1 MTELSPESRALLG
14 VARDERPTADDRARV
29 RARVLAAM
37 AGGAAPGAASSPKP
51 AVRAPATV
59 LGMAVG
65 SKLLLGG
72 VAALSFAAGALFT
85 AAMPR
90 APRVVIERRV
100 VERVVPGPVVT
111 VTLPAPSTAVT
122 PTIPPAVIAPPR
134 AVSARRVASAGP
146 ATSTLDAELDALRT
160 IDRLLAEGD
169 LDGGLAAI
177 GEYRATYR
185 RGQLLRD
192 VAEREVVALCRA
204 GRADEARARARGVG
218 PGSAAWRAVE
228 RGCPTAP

>member
-1 MTELSPESRALLG
+1 MSEISPEGRALLD
-14 VARDERPTADDRARV
+14 VARTERPTAEDRARV

-37 AGGAAPGAASSPKP
+37 AGGAAPGATTSPKP
-51 AVRAPATV
+51 TVRAPATV

-90 APRVVIERRV
+90 APRVVIERQV
-100 VERVVPGPVVT
+100 VERTVPGPVVT
-111 VTLPAPSTAVT
+111 VTLPAPSTA
-122 PTIPPAVIAPPR
+122 AVPVAPVVSAAPR
-134 AVSARRVASAGP
+134 AVSARRADRVVP
-146 ATSTLDAELDALRT
+146 ATGGLDAELDALRT

-177 GEYRATYR
+177 GDYRATHR
-185 RGQLLRD
+185 RGQLLGD

-204 GRADEARARARGVG
+204 GRANEARARARGMG
-218 PGSAAWRAVE
+218 PGSAASRAVE
-228 RGCPTAP
+228 RGCPIAP